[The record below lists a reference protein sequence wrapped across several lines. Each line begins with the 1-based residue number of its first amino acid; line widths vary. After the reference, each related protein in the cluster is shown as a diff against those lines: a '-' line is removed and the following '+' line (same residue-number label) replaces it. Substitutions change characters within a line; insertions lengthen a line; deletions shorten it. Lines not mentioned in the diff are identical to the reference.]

1 MELDAAERPSP
12 PGSPDEP
19 NWERRDV
26 RRRRAARPHTSSIGR
41 ALGPRALGRCTRR
54 AINQLDGMCR
64 DAPMWLARTHD
75 NYRSRAKKLLA
86 RYAPGLLELQAF

>member
-1 MELDAAERPSP
+1 MELDAAERSSP
-12 PGSPDEP
+12 PGLPGSP
-19 NWERRDV
+19 
-26 RRRRAARPHTSSIGR
+26 AAYKLDRESFFRSTR
-41 ALGPRALGRCTRR
+41 TRR